1 MGEGSTVHVHSYLCI
16 AIRKAALP
24 IRGQIRQMTRNSLSP
39 TFCIP
44 VEDLSASF
52 SILTYKARFHYS
64 FFNPMTPPSLD
75 LSYSKEL
82 LNGETKEGCRKKK
95 EQQGLSSCYS
105 NCKCSIL
112 SEYGFHITN

>member
-24 IRGQIRQMTRNSLSP
+24 VRGQIRQTTRNSLSS

-64 FFNPMTPPSLD
+64 FFNPMTPPPLE
-75 LSYSKEL
+75 LSCSKEL
-82 LNGETKEGCRKKK
+82 LNGETKEGCQKKRNSK
-95 EQQGLSSCYS
+95 V
-105 NCKCSIL
+105 
-112 SEYGFHITN
+112 